1 MVRRKITLWGLAI
14 MAAVIAAPDRGWAG
28 NVRETYRL
36 YCVQCHGTE
45 ANGWGINNTAGGLA
59 VSPRDHTNSTEMSK
73 LSNQDIRLV
82 IAKGGDAVSKS
93 ELMPPWGEV
102 LTEKAIDELVL
113 YLRQLCGCEGKK

>member
-1 MVRRKITLWGLAI
+1 MISRNVTWSVLAV
-14 MAAVIAAPDRGWAG
+14 AALVVTVPDRGWASDA
-28 NVRETYRL
+28 RENYRL

-45 ANGWGINNTAGGLA
+45 ANGGGINNTAGGLA
-59 VSPRDHTNSTEMSK
+59 VSPRDHTNATEMSK

-102 LTEKAIDELVL
+102 LKEKEIDELVL
-113 YLRQLCGCEGKK
+113 YLRQLCGCEGRK